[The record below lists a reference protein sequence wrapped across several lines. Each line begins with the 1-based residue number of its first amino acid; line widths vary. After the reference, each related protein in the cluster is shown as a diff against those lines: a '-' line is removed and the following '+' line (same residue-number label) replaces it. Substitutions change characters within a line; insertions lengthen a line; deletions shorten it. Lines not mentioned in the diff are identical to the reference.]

1 MTPLGIVYIGQRV
14 MVLGRGVGQV
24 AVSHMFGSPTRCRVR
39 MADGSLVE
47 AEKDQVFAPAAPR
60 LVAVGGNRVSV

>member
-1 MTPLGIVYIGQRV
+1 MTPLGIVHVGQRV
-14 MVLGRGVGQV
+14 MVPGRGVGQV

-47 AEKDQVFAPAAPR
+47 ADKDAVFAPIGPR
-60 LVAVGGNRVSV
+60 LVARDGERVSP